1 MGDKHLSKQKVNLL
15 PGDLQMAGLIEAI
28 LYTDKNDMRQSL
40 NLQMKGTERVNEDK
54 IKYIISS
61 ISFLLPLVLRAHL

>member
-40 NLQMKGTERVNEDK
+40 NL
-54 IKYIISS
+54 
-61 ISFLLPLVLRAHL
+61 